1 VDDNYSLTVWIVKAG
16 QEEEFVARWSD
27 FAAWS
32 AAEGLRARA
41 QLLRD
46 VDEPTRFI
54 SFGPWE
60 TLDAIRRWRTLSGFQ
75 EQLARLSEVVER
87 FEPHTLELVARR

>member
-1 VDDNYSLTVWIVKAG
+1 VDDNYSLTIWIVKAG
-16 QEEEFVARWSD
+16 HEEEFVARWAD

-60 TLDAIRRWRTLSGFQ
+60 TLESIRRWRTLSGFQ
-75 EQLARLSEVVER
+75 EQIARLSEVVER
-87 FEPHTLELVARR
+87 FEPHTLELVAQR